1 MKRIFWVTVA
11 LSFVLARFDELA
23 AVPGAFAILLVGGL
37 WLVVGLFDIAEAG
50 EEGRTFWN
58 MAACVAAVVVVGFW
72 LTPAA
77 PVALGLTYWTLAA
90 PGEVVVFIFLLGVIP
105 AAVGCGALWLARASW
120 RTTRTVVTA
129 PDLDFYRRRYI
140 RPQ

>member
-1 MKRIFWVTVA
+1 MKRLFWATLT

-58 MAACVAAVVVVGFW
+58 VAACVAAVGVVGFW
-72 LTPAA
+72 LTPVA
-77 PVALGLTYWTLAA
+77 PITLGFIYWALAA
-90 PGEVVVFIFLLGVIP
+90 PGEVVFIFLLGVIP
-105 AAVGCGALWLARASW
+105 AAVVYAAFWATRASW
-120 RTTRTVVTA
+120 RTARLLVT
-129 PDLDFYRRRYI
+129 PDPTFYRRRHY